1 MFKVIES
8 SSAVPGWRKDLIL
21 EEEVKIPIVCNT
33 FPKIF
38 MVDFPGTSPSLHP
51 KAEYEPDICR
61 KRGWCSRQ
69 HQWGRPQRGSD
80 HTLWQRKEVKRENKE
95 LKRENKELKRK
106 KQGAERKRKETE
118 ELHPTRREAQF
129 WAEKTQLG
137 HHHAVMAPSPG
148 AMQVTGGAAITENL
162 DRPNMPVTP
171 INLASS
177 PIHILK
183 IWPPQ
188 VRQPVRERLVER
200 SSRPSKRGG
209 DREERTNYHK

>member
-1 MFKVIES
+1 MPSRRQILYLRSFDPNFLHQYLHFVFKVIES

-106 KQGAERKRKETE
+106 NKALKEK
-118 ELHPTRREAQF
+118 
-129 WAEKTQLG
+129 EKK
-137 HHHAVMAPSPG
+137 
-148 AMQVTGGAAITENL
+148 
-162 DRPNMPVTP
+162 
-171 INLASS
+171 
-177 PIHILK
+177 LK
-183 IWPPQ
+183 NCIQ
-188 VRQPVRERLVER
+188 
-200 SSRPSKRGG
+200 
-209 DREERTNYHK
+209 REERLNSELKRHNLAITMLSWLLPLEPCRWRAGQPSLRTWTDRICR